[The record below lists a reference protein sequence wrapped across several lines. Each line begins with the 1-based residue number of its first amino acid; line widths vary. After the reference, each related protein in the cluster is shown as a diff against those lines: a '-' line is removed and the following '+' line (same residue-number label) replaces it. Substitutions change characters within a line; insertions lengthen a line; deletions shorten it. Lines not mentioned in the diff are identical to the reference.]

1 MSRDMIDTSTSPAQA
16 DARGAEHEAR
26 VQAPH
31 ALGAVDLLAADTSMD
46 AVTLY
51 VHDIDAMVAFYTT
64 AIALDVI
71 APAGGASSAAAD
83 RRSGIVTLGRGRTPL
98 VVLRHAPDMPARR
111 PGEAGLF
118 HTAILFPTQAA
129 LAATMLRVAEHAPQ
143 LYTGSADHLVS
154 EAFYLDDPEGNGI
167 ELYVDRSR
175 DQWSWQGSHV
185 VMDNR
190 PLDPNGF
197 IRTHLTDE
205 VAAAPNAQDAVVG
218 HVHLQVGDV
227 ERARQFYVDTV
238 GFEATA
244 EMHSALFVSA
254 GGYHHHMAMN
264 TWSSMGAGPRAVSLG
279 LGEVSIVVP
288 TADDV
293 SALAD
298 RLRHHSVTV
307 AHEGAGGPGELLRFD
322 DPWRNRI
329 AVSAAA

>member
-1 MSRDMIDTSTSPAQA
+1 MSRDMIDTTARTA
-16 DARGAEHEAR
+16 DLAATARLAAERAA
-26 VQAPH
+26 APH
-31 ALGAVDLLAADTSMD
+31 SLGAVDLLAADTAMD

-51 VHDIDAMVAFYTT
+51 VHDIDAMVAFYTS

-83 RRSGIVTLGRGRTPL
+83 RRAGIVTLGRGRTPL
-98 VVLRHAPDMPARR
+98 VVLRHAPDLPARR

-175 DQWSWQGSHV
+175 DEWSWQGSQV

-227 ERARQFYVDTV
+227 ARARQFYVDTV
-238 GFEATA
+238 GFEVTA
-244 EMHSALFVSA
+244 EWSSALFVSA

-293 SALAD
+293 TALAD
-298 RLRHHSVTV
+298 RLRHHDVAVT
-307 AHEGAGGPGELLRFD
+307 HEAAGGPGELLTFD

-329 AVSAAA
+329 AVSAA